1 MIHDIIVLL
10 WMTAGEGEYGNPESR
25 VWEKNRGPVGLYDRR
40 RITKVIIPEFEYVA
54 PGDLQEALACLASHG
69 AEAVVLAGGTDLVV
83 RMKQRLVKPRF
94 VVSLKNLEGLRGVRE
109 GDSVIV
115 IGAMTP
121 LVEVLESEIVEKH
134 LPALRQAVGKI
145 GAPSIQH
152 FRGTIG
158 GNLCLNTRCLFY
170 NQSQFWRSGRTPC
183 HKDNGQTCY
192 AEENSDRCRS
202 ANQSDGACALM
213 ALGCD
218 VVLASSRGKRVLH
231 MEEFFTGKGESP
243 FAIEP
248 DELVLEIRVPTPGAG
263 VGSSFQKIAYRSA
276 IDFALVSVAV
286 SVRVKDRRLED
297 VRISVGGAGAAPLL
311 LKEAAATLTG
321 KPVDDVRAIE
331 ATSDLAK
338 KHASAFMVENLG
350 SSLEYRQKMVSI
362 LARRAIKEAVAVA
375 TG

>member
-1 MIHDIIVLL
+1 M
-10 WMTAGEGEYGNPESR
+10 
-25 VWEKNRGPVGLYDRR
+25 
-40 RITKVIIPEFEYVA
+40 IIPEFEYFA
-54 PGDLQEALACLASHG
+54 PGDLREALDYLASHG
-69 AEAVVLAGGTDLVV
+69 EEAVVLAGGTDLLV

-94 VVSLKNLEGLRGVRE
+94 VVSLKNLEGLKGIRE
-109 GDSVIV
+109 KDGVIV
-115 IGAMTP
+115 IGPMTP
-121 LVEVLESEIVEKH
+121 LVEVLENEKVEKY

-158 GNLCLNTRCLFY
+158 GNLCLDTRCLFY

-213 ALGCD
+213 ALGCE
-218 VVLASSRGKRVLH
+218 VILASSKGERVLPV
-231 MEEFFTGKGESP
+231 EEFFTGKGEAP

-248 DELVLEIRVPTPGAG
+248 DELVLEIRVPMPGEGAG
-263 VGSSFQKIAYRSA
+263 SGFQKVSYRSA
-276 IDFALVSVAV
+276 IDFALVSAAV
-286 SVRVKDRRLED
+286 SLRVVDRRIEA
-297 VRISVGGAGAAPLL
+297 VRIAVGGAGAAPLL
-311 LKEAAATLTG
+311 LKEAAATLVG
-321 KPVDDVRAIE
+321 MPIDDTKAIE

-350 SSLEYRQKMVSI
+350 SSLEYRQKMAHI
-362 LARRAIKEAVAVA
+362 LVRRAIKEAIAVA

>member
-1 MIHDIIVLL
+1 
-10 WMTAGEGEYGNPESR
+10 
-25 VWEKNRGPVGLYDRR
+25 
-40 RITKVIIPEFEYVA
+40 VIIPEFEYFA
-54 PGDLQEALACLASHG
+54 PGDLREALDYLASHG
-69 AEAVVLAGGTDLVV
+69 EEAVVLAGGTDLLV

-94 VVSLKNLEGLRGVRE
+94 VVSLKNLEGLKGIRE
-109 GDSVIV
+109 KDGVIV
-115 IGAMTP
+115 IGPMTP
-121 LVEVLESEIVEKH
+121 LVEVLENEKVEKY

-158 GNLCLNTRCLFY
+158 GNLCLDTRCLFY

-213 ALGCD
+213 ALGCE
-218 VVLASSRGKRVLH
+218 VILASSKGERVLPV
-231 MEEFFTGKGESP
+231 EEFFTGKGEAP

-248 DELVLEIRVPTPGAG
+248 DELVLEIRVPMPGEGAG
-263 VGSSFQKIAYRSA
+263 SGFQKVSYRSA
-276 IDFALVSVAV
+276 IDFALVSAAV
-286 SVRVKDRRLED
+286 SLRVVDRRIEA
-297 VRISVGGAGAAPLL
+297 VRIAVGGAGAAPLL
-311 LKEAAATLTG
+311 LKEAAATLVG
-321 KPVDDVRAIE
+321 MPIDDTKAIE

-350 SSLEYRQKMVSI
+350 SSLEYRQKMAHI
-362 LARRAIKEAVAVA
+362 LVRRAIKEAIAVA

>member
-1 MIHDIIVLL
+1 
-10 WMTAGEGEYGNPESR
+10 
-25 VWEKNRGPVGLYDRR
+25 VGFYDSR
-40 RITKVIIPEFEYVA
+40 RIIKVIIPEFEYVA
-54 PGDLQEALACLASHG
+54 PGNLQEALDCLASHG
-69 AEAVVLAGGTDLVV
+69 VEAVLLAGGTDLLV
-83 RMKQRLVKPRF
+83 RMKQRLVKPRL
-94 VVSLKNLEGLRGVRE
+94 VVSLKNLEGLRDIKEENGE
-109 GDSVIV
+109 IV

-121 LVEVLESEIVEKH
+121 LVEVLESERVGKH
-134 LPALRQAVGKI
+134 LPALRQAMGKI

-202 ANQSDGACALM
+202 ANLSDGACALM
-213 ALGCD
+213 ALSCE
-218 VVLASSRGKRVLH
+218 VVLASSRRERVLPV
-231 MEEFFTGKGESP
+231 EEFFTGKGESP

-248 DELVLEIRVPTPGAG
+248 DELVLEIRVPMPGEGA
-263 VGSSFQKIAYRSA
+263 GSSFQKISYRSA
-276 IDFALVSVAV
+276 IDFALVSAAV
-286 SVRVKDRRLED
+286 SVRVMDGQFEE

-311 LKEAAATLTG
+311 LKEAAATLYG
-321 KPVDDVRAIE
+321 KPFNDDEAIE

-350 SSLEYRQKMVSI
+350 SCLEYRQKMIRI
-362 LARRAIKEAVAVA
+362 LVRRAIKEAIAVA

>member
-1 MIHDIIVLL
+1 M
-10 WMTAGEGEYGNPESR
+10 
-25 VWEKNRGPVGLYDRR
+25 
-40 RITKVIIPEFEYVA
+40 IIPEFEYLA
-54 PGDLQEALACLASHG
+54 PGDLREALDYLASHG
-69 AEAVVLAGGTDLVV
+69 EEAVVLAGGTDLLV

-94 VVSLKNLEGLRGVRE
+94 VVSLKNLEGLKGIRE
-109 GDSVIV
+109 KDGVIV
-115 IGAMTP
+115 IGPMTP
-121 LVEVLESEIVEKH
+121 LVEVLENEKVEKY

-158 GNLCLNTRCLFY
+158 GNLCLDTRCLFY

-213 ALGCD
+213 ALGCE
-218 VVLASSRGKRVLH
+218 VILASSKGERVLPV
-231 MEEFFTGKGESP
+231 EEFFTGKGEGP

-248 DELVLEIRVPTPGAG
+248 DELVLEIRVPMPGEGAG
-263 VGSSFQKIAYRSA
+263 SGFQKVSYRSA
-276 IDFALVSVAV
+276 IDFALVSAAV
-286 SVRVKDRRLED
+286 SLRVVDRRIEA
-297 VRISVGGAGAAPLL
+297 VRIAVGGAGAAPLL
-311 LKEAAATLTG
+311 LKEAAATLVG
-321 KPVDDVRAIE
+321 MPIDDTKAIE

-350 SSLEYRQKMVSI
+350 SSLEYRQKMAHI
-362 LARRAIKEAVAVA
+362 LVRRAIKEAIAVA